1 MDAAISAT
9 CSNDTSHLKGQIGHY
24 AAFNCHSPI
33 MPPIYDG
40 TGSRTHLGINHPIL
54 AQFLCPVRELKAFSE
69 DADKAQKKLQ
79 NGKIRMTASALP
91 AFLWPGDLP
100 GKDYDDNNMF
110 EGMFE
115 GHLLE
120 RVCVF
125 SSLSL
130 DTDVPLDYAPHLYKS
145 LKCIWGGDAGD
156 MHL

>member
-1 MDAAISAT
+1 
-9 CSNDTSHLKGQIGHY
+9 
-24 AAFNCHSPI
+24 
-33 MPPIYDG
+33 
-40 TGSRTHLGINHPIL
+40 
-54 AQFLCPVRELKAFSE
+54 
-69 DADKAQKKLQ
+69 
-79 NGKIRMTASALP
+79 MTASALP
-91 AFLWPGDLP
+91 AFLWPGDLL

-145 LKCIWGGDAGD
+145 LECVWGGDAGD
-156 MHL
+156 THL